1 MTRPKALIMV
11 GPGRFELPTSRLSGV
26 RSNQLSYGPPTR
38 RCEVTQA
45 VGSKPDRIN
54 ASAKKEKRRR
64 RCPAI
69 LVHIEPFVPRDPI
82 DGMSEDRHLKDLP

>member
-1 MTRPKALIMV
+1 
-11 GPGRFELPTSRLSGV
+11 
-26 RSNQLSYGPPTR
+26 
-38 RCEVTQA
+38 